1 MAHVYV
7 AHTHSLTL
15 AHTLA
20 HSHSYTPQKDVVIAP
35 WQRLKQT
42 TTTST
47 SSGAG
52 ADADADV
59 GVA

>member
-1 MAHVYV
+1 M
-7 AHTHSLTL
+7 